1 MIESNTLGLRVET
14 VVPGMY
20 ATNVRVDSGFEL
32 KFNSELNTDL
42 VPNNFYIL
50 KDSDKKYIRGNI
62 LNLDDYEVVEGLVTY
77 KDKTIFFKPS
87 NQLEEKTRYIIYVK
101 KMVADILGN
110 CMVLDYISYFDTENS
125 KSIDKPQILEPT
137 NNSILQSLDKV
148 VVSEVDTYR
157 YVVQISKQPTFEIV
171 VYEDIVDGYNLER
184 EFGLGDG
191 LYYIRARAENGEYG
205 DYTIFS
211 IKTHR
216 STTPTEEDYDED
228 YIYEPYDEKVLE
240 LIETVPALKEIQVN
254 TKSNLMYMK
263 FNEIIPVEDIDFY
276 EAIIYGNYTDEDDQ
290 FDEDLKT
297 TATLHGDVQGSF
309 CIVYDDEAEE
319 TYIFFLPESL

>member
-20 ATNVRVDSGFEL
+20 ATNVRVDSEIEI

-42 VPNNFYIL
+42 VPNNFFVL
-50 KDSDKKYIRGNI
+50 KDTDKKYIRDNI
-62 LNLDDYEVVEGLVTY
+62 LNVEDYEVVEGLVTY

-110 CMVLDYISYFDTENS
+110 CMILDYVSYFDTEDN
-125 KSIDKPQILEPT
+125 KSIDKPNILEPT
-137 NNSILQSLDKV
+137 NNSILQTLDKV
-148 VVSEVDTYR
+148 VISEVDTYR

-171 VYEDIVDGYNLER
+171 VYEEIVDGCNLER
-184 EFGLGDG
+184 EFNLGDG

-205 DYTIFS
+205 DSIVFS
-211 IKTHR
+211 IKSYR
-216 STTPTEEDYDED
+216 STTPTEDDIDED
-228 YIYEPYDEKVLE
+228 FIYEPYDEKVLE
-240 LIETVPALKEIQVN
+240 LIETVPALKEVQVN
-254 TKSNLMYMK
+254 TKSNLIYMK
-263 FNEIIPVEDIDFY
+263 FNDIIPIEDIDFY
-276 EAIIYGNYTDEDDQ
+276 EAVVYGNYTDEDDQ
-290 FDEDLKT
+290 FNEDLQS

-309 CIVYDDEAEE
+309 CVVYDDENEE
-319 TYIFFLPESL
+319 TYVFFLPDSI